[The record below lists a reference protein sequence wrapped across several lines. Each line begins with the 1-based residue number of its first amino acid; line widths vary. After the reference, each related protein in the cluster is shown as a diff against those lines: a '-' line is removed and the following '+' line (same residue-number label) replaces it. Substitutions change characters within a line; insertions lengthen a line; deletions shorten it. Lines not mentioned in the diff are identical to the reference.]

1 MKRTM
6 VILLL
11 LAGAIICA
19 VPAMATSTRDMGMG
33 LYEYPWFVDGLQ
45 SYIYENPA
53 YLDRFKERAYAER
66 IGIEDGR
73 NQGGIIFNPAGKVTL
88 GFHFGVPVDTNLWN
102 TTNVDGLF
110 HVDTYSMCGKSKYVH
125 STSGQAM
132 KGYQTELLDNTI
144 LDLKDPVDASYPV
157 TSGLGSTVSPEL
169 REQLGQNNF
178 SAMFAYDFGNFLLGA
193 DFRYATSW
201 KNNTLGDSTGPIKE
215 EYNLV
220 NTEYAAKVGAMIPV
234 NAQVS
239 VDVVGSFNL
248 YSLDNNYSKT
258 APGINM
264 DMSYGSKGSMDFG
277 GSARVNYQMTTKH
290 KMHFNVSYSMLNR
303 TTEGSVKVRDT
314 SVGAPDING
323 NYPNDAKATDT
334 FERTGQIISLG
345 VSDEYAIDSNVR
357 AFMGFNAMFETLTN
371 NYYGEDS
378 IEAKYN
384 NNKYSKD
391 YTAIKVPLIVGMEA
405 KLSENWK
412 GRFGVRQT
420 IYQPL
425 SNEGESA
432 TLMPGDIVTKAPASV
447 SEISSAETDFSM
459 GLSYKL
465 NNFSFDWLANIELF
479 TVGPNF
485 ISGKAWTSQQQNPMA
500 MAFAIT
506 YVFSTDEDRK
516 GSATVLSPK

>member
-1 MKRTM
+1 MKRAM

-11 LAGAIICA
+11 LAGAVA
-19 VPAMATSTRDMGMG
+19 FSVPSMATTTRDMGMG

-110 HVDTYSMCGKSKYVH
+110 HVDTYYVH
-125 STSGQAM
+125 GRTRTENAGNTKYLHSVSGQ
-132 KGYQTELLDNTI
+132 KLGGYQVELLDATI
-144 LDLKDPVDASYPV
+144 LDLKDPVDASFPV
-157 TSGLGSTVSPEL
+157 GTDVTSPEL
-169 REQLGQNNF
+169 REHLGQNNF
-178 SAMFAYDFGNFLLGA
+178 SAMIAYDFGNFLLGA
-193 DFRYATSW
+193 DFGYATSW
-201 KNNTLGDSTGPIKE
+201 KNNKLGDSADKADE

-220 NTEYAAKVGAMIPV
+220 NTEYSVKVGAMIPI

-239 VDVVGSFNL
+239 VDVVGNVNI
-248 YSLDNNYSKT
+248 YSLDNNYSKS
-258 APGINM
+258 APGVEVN
-264 DMSYGSKGSMDFG
+264 MSYASKGAMDFG

-290 KMHFNVSYSMLNR
+290 KMHFHVGYTMLNR
-303 TTEGSVKVRDT
+303 TTEGSMTITD
-314 SVGAPDING
+314 PDPL
-323 NYPNDAKATDT
+323 NYNVDASDT
-334 FERTGQIISLG
+334 FERTGQIIELG
-345 VSDEYAIDSNVR
+345 ISDEYIIDTNVR
-357 AFMGFNAMFETLTN
+357 AFMGFNTMIETLKN
-371 NYYGEDS
+371 NYYGENS
-378 IEAKYN
+378 YLAVN
-384 NNKYSKD
+384 NVDKYSKE
-391 YTAIKVPLIVGMEA
+391 YSAIKVPLIVGMEA
-405 KLSENWK
+405 KLTENWK
-412 GRFGVRQT
+412 GRFGVLQT

-425 SNEGESA
+425 SNEGKSI
-432 TLMPGDIVTKAPASV
+432 TDQGNTTTPASV
-447 SEISSAETDFSM
+447 NEISSAETAFSL

-465 NNFSFDWLANIELF
+465 NNFTFDWLANIELF

-506 YVFSTDEDRK
+506 YVFSTDDDRK